1 MERHR
6 IVRFEIV
13 MVRIIGALML
23 SLMALL
29 SVTAQETPAKP
40 AAESVPA
47 VKAARR
53 STSALLPTS
62 TRFWVSVEDLRR
74 LETNVANTQIG
85 KLSRQD
91 TLAPFFASFEQ
102 QLRDSL
108 NSNGIKFGLDIAS
121 VEQLQTGEV
130 AIAGVL
136 PNFAEGEKPVP
147 GSHGVVVLIDVSPDM
162 IAAEDF
168 LSDAAEKM
176 KKRGA
181 KLAEVKI
188 QETDVSK
195 WSIEVKAA
203 KIARTQTSFVTIVD
217 GWVLA
222 SDNESIFTNVLRRI
236 KSKEKAPASDSL
248 SGYEPFTTVK
258 SKTRVENVRPDL
270 EWYVD
275 PLGYARLADALAE
288 ERTDIRQPKDRPLET
303 LSKEGLDALKAA
315 GGFVSFSTAEQDVL
329 HRSLLYAN
337 KLKAVDAAQ
346 KRLFNLLDFAPPGS
360 SVAEPPAWV
369 PVDVAGYFTLTW
381 DVNKAFENLGPMFDA
396 VSGKEGTFESLLDEM
411 KKVPDFKVDIRK
423 MVQSIGN
430 RMTVVAKTEEP
441 ITEASEKM
449 IIGIDLK
456 PGVDEEWLI
465 RSIGRARKAKVKKL
479 GGFLAVIDDQTVIEE
494 DDGPLGDV
502 PDIDDIEN
510 DIDDI
515 DDIEDDE
522 IDEDKEEE
530 DEEDPRVTVLT
541 RRIMAIRGGVLFIC
555 NDKEFLKQFLSRKPG
570 SKLGSAA
577 DFARMGDQL
586 DRLTDPRNVRLR
598 MFNRLDHMLKTNY
611 EMMRMGK
618 MAESETFI
626 ARILNRIHGNKAGP
640 DEKRKPL
647 IDGSDLPADFDNEM
661 APFLGQS
668 GWAMETTDFGWRF
681 SGCVMAKEKAEAK
694 VAEKPETSK

>member
-1 MERHR
+1 MERRR
-6 IVRFEIV
+6 IGRYEFV
-13 MVRIIGALML
+13 MVRAIGALML
-23 SLMALL
+23 SVMALL
-29 SVTAQETPAKP
+29 SATGQETPAKP
-40 AAESVPA
+40 AAEAAMPA
-47 VKAARR
+47 VKPARR
-53 STSALLPTS
+53 STSAMLPTS
-62 TRFWVSVEDLRR
+62 TRFWVSVQDLQR
-74 LETNVANTQIG
+74 LETNVSNTQLG

-91 TLAPFFASFEQ
+91 TLAPFFASFED

-162 IAAEDF
+162 LAAEDF
-168 LSDAAEKM
+168 LADAAGKM

-181 KLAEVKI
+181 KLDEVKI
-188 QETDVSK
+188 QETEVSK
-195 WSIEVKAA
+195 WTIEVKAA
-203 KIARTQTSFVTIVD
+203 KIGRTQTSFVTIVD

-236 KSKEKAPASDSL
+236 KSKEKTPASDSL

-258 SKTRVENVRPDL
+258 AKTRVENVQPDL
-270 EWYVD
+270 EWFVD
-275 PLGYARLADALAE
+275 PLGYARFADALAE
-288 ERTDIRQPKDRPLET
+288 ERTDVRQPKDRPLET

-315 GGFVSFSTAEQDVL
+315 GGFVSFSTSEQDVL
-329 HRSLLYAN
+329 HRSLLYAD
-337 KLKAVDAAQ
+337 KSRAVDAAQ
-346 KRLFNLLDFAPPGS
+346 KRLFNLLDFAPAGS

-369 PVDVAGYFTLTW
+369 PVDAAGYFTITW
-381 DVNKAFENLGPMFDA
+381 DIDKAFENFGPMFDA
-396 VSGKEGTFESLLDEM
+396 FAGKAGTYDSVLDDM
-411 KKVPDFKVDIRK
+411 KKSPNFRVDVRK
-423 MVQSIGN
+423 MVKSIGN
-430 RMTVVAKTEEP
+430 RITVVAKTEEP

-456 PGVDEEWLI
+456 EGVDAEWLI
-465 RSIGRARKAKVKKL
+465 KSIGRVRKAKVKKL
-479 GGFLAVIDDQTVIEE
+479 AGYTTVFDDQTEIEE
-494 DDGPLGDV
+494 EVEFPDDI
-502 PDIDDIEN
+502 DIDDIEG
-510 DIDDI
+510 DIDD
-515 DDIEDDE
+515 EF
-522 IDEDKEEE
+522 DEDE
-530 DEEDPRVTVLT
+530 DEEDEVTPRVTVLT
-541 RRIMAIRGGVLFIC
+541 RRIMAIRDDVLFIC
-555 NDKEFLKQFLSRKPG
+555 NDKEFLKEFLSRKPS
-570 SKLGSAA
+570 SKLATAA
-577 DFARMGDQL
+577 DFSRMGDQL
-586 DRLTDPRNVRLR
+586 NKLTDSKNVRLR

-611 EMMRMGK
+611 EMMRRGK

-681 SGCVMAKEKAEAK
+681 SGCVLAKEKAEAK